1 MNPYRLA
8 LGTIAILG
16 SATTAPA
23 QHVSPLI
30 KYGKWAVLG
39 ASLAMNIEAARTHNQ
54 ADDAFHRLELYCLD
68 NRFRCDTS
76 PSGNYLDPVAEGYYQ
91 ESLRHDRQSRR
102 WLVGGETAL
111 LGAVTM
117 FVWELT
123 RPKGP
128 PKNIP
133 FSPEVKSV
141 NGRTRLGVR
150 VAF

>member
-8 LGTIAILG
+8 LGAVAILG
-16 SATTAPA
+16 AANPAPA

-39 ASLAMNIEAARTHNQ
+39 ASLAMNIEAARAHNQ
-54 ADDAFHRLELYCLD
+54 ADDAFRRLERYCLGAQ
-68 NRFRCDTS
+68 FRCATS
-76 PSGNYLDPVAEGYYQ
+76 GSGGYLDPVSEGYYQ

-111 LGAVTM
+111 LGAVTL

-123 RPKGP
+123 RPRGP
-128 PKNIP
+128 PDNIP
-133 FSPEVKSV
+133 FSPEVKTV
-141 NGRTRLGVR
+141 NGRTRVGVR